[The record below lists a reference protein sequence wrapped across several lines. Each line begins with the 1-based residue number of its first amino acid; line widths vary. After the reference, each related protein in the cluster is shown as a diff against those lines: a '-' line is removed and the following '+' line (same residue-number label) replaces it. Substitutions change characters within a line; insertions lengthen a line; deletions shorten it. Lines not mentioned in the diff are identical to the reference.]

1 MKSLL
6 LGIDLGTT
14 ALKAVVF
21 DYHGNQIADSG
32 IEYSLESSS
41 PDFVEVDP
49 EVYWDSLKA
58 ALSQLNQQCNL
69 KEVTAIGFSAQGET
83 MFFMDENGQP
93 LRKAIVW
100 MDNRAKEEA
109 VFLREKFTNDV
120 CYQTCGQISFEPCWP
135 ASKVLWVKK
144 HEPDIFNRTK
154 KVILIED
161 YFIYRMSGIY
171 VSECSLLTSTT
182 YWNITTKKYWPEMLE
197 TIGLTENQLPEIR
210 ESGEVV
216 GPLLPHI
223 AEELG
228 LSPKAVVCTGALDQ
242 ASGAIGV
249 GNIREGLFS
258 ENIGAAMAICVLT
271 PQLTFDPNK
280 TMPVH
285 YFPLPDRYMMHTFT
299 SGGMNLRWFRDNFCQ
314 IEAAAGNLA
323 GMSAFSLLDKE
334 AASVPAGCD
343 GMIMLPHL
351 SGSMAPDM
359 NSNAKGVF
367 YGFSLGHKK
376 AHFARA
382 IMEALGFILMR
393 NLDALEAMGISVTEI
408 RSLGGGA
415 RSSFWNQLKA
425 DMTGRRLIT
434 MRCKEA
440 ASLGAAILAGKAL
453 GVFDTIE
460 QACEDM
466 VQIDKVYEPDNAY
479 REIYDNAYFKYKK
492 LFLDLT
498 EVFELK

>member
-32 IEYSLESSS
+32 IEYSLESSG

-171 VSECSLLTSTT
+171 
-182 YWNITTKKYWPEMLE
+182 
-197 TIGLTENQLPEIR
+197 
-210 ESGEVV
+210 
-216 GPLLPHI
+216 
-223 AEELG
+223 
-228 LSPKAVVCTGALDQ
+228 
-242 ASGAIGV
+242 
-249 GNIREGLFS
+249 
-258 ENIGAAMAICVLT
+258 
-271 PQLTFDPNK
+271 
-280 TMPVH
+280 
-285 YFPLPDRYMMHTFT
+285 
-299 SGGMNLRWFRDNFCQ
+299 
-314 IEAAAGNLA
+314 
-323 GMSAFSLLDKE
+323 
-334 AASVPAGCD
+334 
-343 GMIMLPHL
+343 
-351 SGSMAPDM
+351 GSSD
-359 NSNAKGVF
+359 
-367 YGFSLGHKK
+367 
-376 AHFARA
+376 
-382 IMEALGFILMR
+382 
-393 NLDALEAMGISVTEI
+393 
-408 RSLGGGA
+408 
-415 RSSFWNQLKA
+415 
-425 DMTGRRLIT
+425 
-434 MRCKEA
+434 
-440 ASLGAAILAGKAL
+440 
-453 GVFDTIE
+453 
-460 QACEDM
+460 
-466 VQIDKVYEPDNAY
+466 
-479 REIYDNAYFKYKK
+479 
-492 LFLDLT
+492 
-498 EVFELK
+498 